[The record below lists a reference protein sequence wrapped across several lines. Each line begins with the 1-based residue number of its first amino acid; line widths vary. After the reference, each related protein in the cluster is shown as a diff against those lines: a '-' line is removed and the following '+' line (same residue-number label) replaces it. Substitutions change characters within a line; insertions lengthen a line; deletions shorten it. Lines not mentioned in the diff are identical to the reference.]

1 LILPATD
8 AVIRADGPWEH
19 RDIAANTARFHIVEA
34 GDGPLVI
41 LLHGFPMFWWTWRKI
56 IPQFSENGFR
66 VVAMDLRGYG
76 GSDHTPHGYD
86 PMTIAADIRG
96 LIYSLGE
103 TKAILVGHDWGAISA
118 WSVAAIYPD
127 VVAGLVSV
135 SMPHPKRLRRQI
147 LMDTVQRNA
156 LSYIYAFQLPFYAE
170 YKLTKN
176 DGEEVEKILRKWSG
190 SSWPDQQ
197 TAAVYRAALLGQASA
212 HCALEYHRWAL
223 RSIPRKD
230 GRVYQTKMENLIKV
244 PVLQIHGELDGA
256 ITPRT
261 AERDNEY
268 IQGPYDYYLMP
279 KVGHFPH
286 EENPDEFANI
296 IFEWIKTVPG
306 WTGLTHE

>member
-1 LILPATD
+1 MRVPATD
-8 AVIRADGPWEH
+8 AVIRAIGPWEH
-19 RDIAANTARFHIVEA
+19 RDVAANTARFHIVEA
-34 GDGPLVI
+34 GQGPLVV

-56 IPQFSENGFR
+56 IPQFSENGYR

-96 LIYSLGE
+96 LIYALGE

-118 WSVAAIYPD
+118 WAVAAMHPE

-147 LMDTVQRNA
+147 LADTVQRKA
-156 LSYIYAFQLPFYAE
+156 LSYIYAFQIPFYPE
-170 YKLTKN
+170 RKLVKN
-176 DGEEVEKILRKWSG
+176 QGIEVENILRNWSG
-190 SSWPDQQ
+190 SDWPDSE
-197 TAAVYRAALLGQASA
+197 TAAVYRAALLGHASA

-230 GRVYQTKMENLIKV
+230 GRTYQSKMENPISA

-261 AERDNEY
+261 AERDNKY

-279 KVGHFPH
+279 DVGHFPH
-286 EENPDEFANI
+286 EENPDEFSNI

-306 WTGLTHE
+306 WTELTQE

>member
-1 LILPATD
+1 
-8 AVIRADGPWEH
+8 
-19 RDIAANTARFHIVEA
+19 
-34 GDGPLVI
+34 
-41 LLHGFPMFWWTWRKI
+41 MFWWTWRKI

-96 LIYSLGE
+96 LIYALGE

-118 WSVAAIYPD
+118 WTVAAMYPE

-156 LSYIYAFQLPFYAE
+156 LSYIYAFQLPFYPE
-170 YKLTKN
+170 YKLTKD
-176 DGEEVEKILRKWSG
+176 DGAEVEKILRAWSG
-190 SSWPDQQ
+190 SSWPEEE

-223 RSIPRKD
+223 RSIPRRD
-230 GRVYQTKMENLIKV
+230 GRVYQSIMEKPITA

-256 ITPRT
+256 ITVRT

-268 IQGPYDYYLMP
+268 IQGAYDYYLMP
-279 KVGHFPH
+279 EVGHFPH

-296 IFEWIKTVPG
+296 IFGWMKTVPG
-306 WTGLTHE
+306 WTELTQE